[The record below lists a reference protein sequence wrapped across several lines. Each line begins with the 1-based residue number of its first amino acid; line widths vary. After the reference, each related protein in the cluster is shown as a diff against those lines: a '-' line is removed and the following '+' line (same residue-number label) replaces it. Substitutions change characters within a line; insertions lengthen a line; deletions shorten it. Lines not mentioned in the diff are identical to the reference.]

1 MCTVWDMT
9 ALDEHVDQI
18 LLSPAEALAAVRAW
32 ELQGAVLSLALRH
45 VEAAGTFA
53 VEGAVSMNAWLRDKA
68 RMNPAAVSRLLST
81 GRFLDTNSAFAE
93 AALTGVL
100 SGSQIAAAKQLAHPK
115 YKTLLAERQAALVDV
130 LAPLGFGDT
139 TRAVARWR
147 ERADAELQEEAP
159 PVEPPNELKLARTM
173 DNRLHGTVSLDDAAA
188 TELEKAIQNART
200 WDGTDD
206 TRTLA
211 EQQGDALFDI
221 AAFYNANHDGD
232 GTPRHLP
239 NISLSADIS
248 TVTTATPE
256 ASNDDTGRPV
266 SSACTAAYL
275 CDCKLHVILRA
286 ANGAPEAFGRAQYT
300 VPRKLFRQVAAR
312 DGGCRFPGCNRQVR
326 FTDAHHIHHWRHG
339 GTTDY
344 HNLLLLCRRHHVY
357 VHQQRLEVK
366 LRPDAIAEFTWHDG
380 THRTTSPRG
389 APPRRL
395 PEAPV

>member
-1 MCTVWDMT
+1 
-9 ALDEHVDQI
+9 
-18 LLSPAEALAAVRAW
+18 
-32 ELQGAVLSLALRH
+32 
-45 VEAAGTFA
+45 
-53 VEGAVSMNAWLRDKA
+53 MNGQTDVIVATIAFGMGIDKA
-68 RMNPAAVSRLLST
+68 DNRAVYHYNL
-81 GRFLDTNSAFAE
+81 
-93 AALTGVL
+93 
-100 SGSQIAAAKQLAHPK
+100 P
-115 YKTLLAERQAALVDV
+115 KTLEMLETLGVPVVCLGTDQFPAFWSRTSGLK
-130 LAPLGFGDT
+130 APL
-139 TRAVARWR
+139 R
-147 ERADAELQEEAP
+147 
-159 PVEPPNELKLARTM
+159 
-173 DNRLHGTVSLDDAAA
+173 LDDAAA